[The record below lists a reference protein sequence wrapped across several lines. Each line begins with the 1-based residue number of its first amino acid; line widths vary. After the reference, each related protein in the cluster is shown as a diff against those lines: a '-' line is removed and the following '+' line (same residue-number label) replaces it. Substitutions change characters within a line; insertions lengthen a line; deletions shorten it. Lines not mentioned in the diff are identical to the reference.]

1 MPPKPSKSGSHT
13 IPKKPTTDIS
23 SNFSAVKK
31 TVTKPSTMSTTPK
44 KPDPNTGSQGAAPV
58 SKAPESSDNANPRYQ
73 VVQRGQLH
81 TLNYRC
87 YFQDTQTKTIV
98 SPFHDIPLVNEEYSS
113 SNANQGD
120 LVYNMV
126 VEVPRWTNAKMEIN
140 KQLKLN
146 PLVQDIKNGKPRF
159 VHNVFPYHGYLWNY
173 GALPQTWEDPNHIDE
188 DTKTTG
194 DNDPLDVC
202 EIGTTLHATGSV
214 IPVKIV
220 GVLGLIDEGET
231 DWKLI
236 GIDVRDKLASQINDI
251 DDVDKLLPGLLEAT
265 RRWFKYYKVPTGKP
279 PNKFALNEQYANR
292 EYAQRVINETRK
304 YWEKLASGET
314 KVEEKVC
321 SIVNTTLNNSGTIKK
336 EDAEKIVEAD
346 EKHQKEPAKL
356 DSTVQELAYVKDQ
369 EERTTEQKKF

>member
-1 MPPKPSKSGSHT
+1 
-13 IPKKPTTDIS
+13 
-23 SNFSAVKK
+23 
-31 TVTKPSTMSTTPK
+31 MSTEPK
-44 KPDPNTGSQGAAPV
+44 KPDANTGTQGIPLTSIAPQ
-58 SKAPESSDNANPRYQ
+58 AGDNANRRYEI
-73 VVQRGQLH
+73 VERGQLH

-87 YFQDTQTKTIV
+87 YFRDVQTKAIV
-98 SPFHDIPLVNEEYSS
+98 SPFHDIPLVNEQYTST
-113 SNANQGD
+113 ANGTT
-120 LVYNMV
+120 VYNMI

-146 PLVQDIKNGKPRF
+146 PIVQDVKSGKPRF

-202 EIGTTLHATGSV
+202 EIGTSLHATGSIV
-214 IPVKIV
+214 PVKIV

-251 DDVDKLLPGLLEAT
+251 NDVEKYLPGLLEAT

-279 PNKFALNEQYANR
+279 PNKFALNEQYADR
-292 EYAQRVINETRK
+292 DYAQRVIDETRK
-304 YWEKLASGET
+304 YWVKLASGET

-321 SIVNTTLNNSGTIKK
+321 SIANTTLNNNGTINK
-336 EDAEKIVEAD
+336 EDADKIVED
-346 EKHQKEPAKL
+346 NEKYNEQPAKI
-356 DSTVQELAYVKDQ
+356 DITVHNLSYVQDI
-369 EERTTEQKKF
+369 

>member
-1 MPPKPSKSGSHT
+1 MA
-13 IPKKPTTDIS
+13 TT
-23 SNFSAVKK
+23 VKK
-31 TVTKPSTMSTTPK
+31 SDANS
-44 KPDPNTGSQGAAPV
+44 GAQGQALA
-58 SKAPESSDNANPRYQ
+58 SKGPQSSDNENNRYEL
-73 VVQRGQLH
+73 VERGQLH

-87 YFQDTQTKTIV
+87 YFRDTQTKTIV
-98 SPFHDIPLVNEEYSS
+98 SPFHDIPLVNEEYSAS
-113 SNANQGD
+113 SGNKTD

-202 EIGTTLHATGSV
+202 EIGTSVHATGSIV
-214 IPVKIV
+214 PVKIV

-236 GIDVRDKLASQINDI
+236 GIDVRDKLALQ
-251 DDVDKLLPGLLEAT
+251 
-265 RRWFKYYKVPTGKP
+265 
-279 PNKFALNEQYANR
+279 
-292 EYAQRVINETRK
+292 
-304 YWEKLASGET
+304 
-314 KVEEKVC
+314 
-321 SIVNTTLNNSGTIKK
+321 VN
-336 EDAEKIVEAD
+336 
-346 EKHQKEPAKL
+346 
-356 DSTVQELAYVKDQ
+356 
-369 EERTTEQKKF
+369 

>member
-1 MPPKPSKSGSHT
+1 M
-13 IPKKPTTDIS
+13 S
-23 SNFSAVKK
+23 STA
-31 TVTKPSTMSTTPK
+31 PK
-44 KPDPNTGSQGAAPV
+44 KPDPNTGSQGGALA
-58 SKAPESSDNANPRYQ
+58 SKAPQLDDNANPRYE

-87 YFQDTQTKTIV
+87 YFRDVQTKTIV
-98 SPFHDIPLVNEEYSS
+98 SPFHDIPLVNEQYGNEKETI
-113 SNANQGD
+113 
-120 LVYNMV
+120 YNMV

-173 GALPQTWEDPNHIDE
+173 GALPQTWEDPNHVDE

-202 EIGTTLHATGSV
+202 EIGTTLHATGSI

-236 GIDVRDKLASQINDI
+236 GIDIRDKLASQINDI
-251 DDVDKLLPGLLEAT
+251 NDVETQLPGLLEAT

-279 PNKFALNEQYANR
+279 PNKFALNEQFADR
-292 EYAQRVINETRK
+292 EYAQRVIAETRK

-314 KVEEKVC
+314 KVDEKVC
-321 SIVNTTLNNSGTIKK
+321 SIANTTLNNRGTIKK

-346 EKHQKEPAKL
+346 EKHQSEPAKL
-356 DSTVQELAYVKDQ
+356 DASVHQLAYVKDE
-369 EERTTEQKKF
+369 EERTTKEKKF

>member
-1 MPPKPSKSGSHT
+1 MASQ
-13 IPKKPTTDIS
+13 
-23 SNFSAVKK
+23 SN
-31 TVTKPSTMSTTPK
+31 
-44 KPDPNTGSQGAAPV
+44 
-58 SKAPESSDNANPRYQ
+58 DNENQRYEL
-73 VVQRGQLH
+73 VERGQLH

-87 YFQDTQTKTIV
+87 YFRDVQTKTIV
-98 SPFHDIPLVNEEYSS
+98 SPFHDIPLVNAHYTSS
-113 SNANQGD
+113 PRNQAD
-120 LVYNMV
+120 TIYNMV

-140 KQLKLN
+140 KQLKMN
-146 PLVQDIKNGKPRF
+146 PLVQDVKSKPRF

-202 EIGTTLHATGSV
+202 EIGTDLHATGSIV
-214 IPVKIV
+214 PVKIV

-236 GIDVRDKLASQINDI
+236 GIDIRDKLASQINDI
-251 DDVDKLLPGLLEAT
+251 DDVDKQLPGLLEAT

-279 PNKFALNEQYANR
+279 PNKFALDGKYANR

-321 SIVNTTLNNSGTIKK
+321 SIANTTLKNAGTITK
-336 EDAEKIVEAD
+336 EDADKIVEAN
-346 EKHQKEPAKL
+346 EKHQKEPVKL
-356 DSTVQELAYVKDQ
+356 DASVHQVSYVQDQ
-369 EERTTEQKKF
+369 

>member
-1 MPPKPSKSGSHT
+1 MSKA
-13 IPKKPTTDIS
+13 PTL
-23 SNFSAVKK
+23 
-31 TVTKPSTMSTTPK
+31 
-44 KPDPNTGSQGAAPV
+44 PDPNTGEQGTPLTSIAPQ
-58 SKAPESSDNANPRYQ
+58 ANDNGNPRYE
-73 VVQRGQLH
+73 VVERGQLH

-87 YFQDTQTKTIV
+87 YFRDAQTKTLV
-98 SPFHDIPLVNEEYSS
+98 SPFHDIPLVNEQYTSS
-113 SNANQGD
+113 TGNQKD
-120 LVYNMV
+120 IIYNMV

-146 PLVQDIKNGKPRF
+146 PIVQDVKSGKPRF

-173 GALPQTWEDPNHIDE
+173 GALPQTWEDPNHVDA

-202 EIGTTLHATGSV
+202 EIGTTLHATGSIV
-214 IPVKIV
+214 PVKIV

-236 GIDVRDKLASQINDI
+236 GIDIRDKLASQINDI
-251 DDVDKLLPGLLEAT
+251 DDVENLLPGLLEAT

-279 PNKFALNEQYANR
+279 PNKFALNEEFANR

-314 KVEEKVC
+314 KVDEKVC
-321 SIVNTTLNNSGTIKK
+321 SIVNTTLKNRGTITKS
-336 EDAEKIVEAD
+336 EAEKIVESD
-346 EKHQKEPAKL
+346 EQYQEEPAKL
-356 DSTVQELAYVKDQ
+356 DSTVHQLAYVKDQ
-369 EERTTEQKKF
+369 